1 MNMKLVIIFDILFL
15 EISPLQYPILQKLIV
30 FLQQKSS
37 EKNTLHIIVLLT
49 FVVQMER
56 ALHCK

>member
-1 MNMKLVIIFDILFL
+1 MNMKLVIIFNPLCL
-15 EISPLQYPILQKLIV
+15 EISPLQSPILKELIV
-30 FLQQKSS
+30 FCNRNPQK
-37 EKNTLHIIVLLT
+37 KNTLHIIVLLT